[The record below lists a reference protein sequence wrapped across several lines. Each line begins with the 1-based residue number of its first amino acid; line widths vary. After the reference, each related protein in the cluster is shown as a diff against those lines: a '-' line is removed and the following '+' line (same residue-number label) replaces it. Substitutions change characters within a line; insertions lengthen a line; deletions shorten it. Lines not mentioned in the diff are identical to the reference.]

1 MTKTPTHERRS
12 TVNQNILPYSSQ
24 KQVARIYRATPQG
37 SENGNTIMVTRLAV
51 ETIGVVDGANQS
63 SEDWDQ
69 SLGGQAR
76 WFEYAWVRWGMLIV
90 STGSKID
97 IRRCLRSTKYNAAII
112 YESYSAVA
120 NMTVDK
126 ENQTS
131 GAREES
137 VDGQTWLFKLE
148 KL

>member
-1 MTKTPTHERRS
+1 
-12 TVNQNILPYSSQ
+12 
-24 KQVARIYRATPQG
+24 
-37 SENGNTIMVTRLAV
+37 
-51 ETIGVVDGANQS
+51 
-63 SEDWDQ
+63 
-69 SLGGQAR
+69 
-76 WFEYAWVRWGMLIV
+76 MLIV

-97 IRRCLRSTKYNAAII
+97 IRRCLRSTKYNATII

-137 VDGQTWLFKLE
+137 VDGQT
-148 KL
+148 